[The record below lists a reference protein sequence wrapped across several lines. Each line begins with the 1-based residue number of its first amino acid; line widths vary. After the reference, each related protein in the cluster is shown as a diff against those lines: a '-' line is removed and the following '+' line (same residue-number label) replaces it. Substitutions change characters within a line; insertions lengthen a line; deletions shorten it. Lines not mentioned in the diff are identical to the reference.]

1 MRSLRERLQ
10 DVRGTA
16 TAPPPPPAPPPPASL
31 NALEQRLL
39 GEVVDGLTLKE
50 RLQRLVSVA
59 AARTGPRRTTTA
71 VPLEDLVRGERIENG
86 SGECWRVERDHHVED
101 FQGGLPLSRVRT
113 LSDDAVR
120 VLSGE
125 ADLAGFDLGKAVFLD
140 TETTGL
146 AGGSGTAAFLVG
158 LGWLDGDRFVIRQ
171 YVMRDYHE
179 EAALLAEVAR
189 EVRRFEHLVTFN
201 GRSYDV
207 PLLETR
213 FKLNRNRWPL
223 GEARHLDLLHPARR
237 LWKLRLESCR
247 LQVLEARLLGI
258 HRVEDV
264 PGDQIPQIWFDY
276 LRSRDARALAR
287 VLEHNRLDILSLA
300 ALAVLAAQWVEED
313 HAHDARDL
321 FSLAL
326 VLERA
331 EQHDRSDVHYR
342 RALEQPMPDELR
354 VRTLLRLASRAR
366 RRGDHAEL
374 VALLTGAAELGD
386 WRAWRGLAVH
396 HEHRTRDL
404 QAALSAADEALRCLD
419 RAGETPGRRQ
429 GRDDLLRRRR
439 RLVRKSVSAE
449 PAGPEA
455 VAIPR

>member
-1 MRSLRERLQ
+1 VRSLRDRLL
-10 DVRGTA
+10 DVRGA
-16 TAPPPPPAPPPPASL
+16 APAPPEPPPSL
-31 NALEQRLL
+31 SALEQRLL

-59 AARTGPRRTTTA
+59 AARTAPARRLEAA
-71 VPLEDLVRGERIENG
+71 VPLEDVVRGERLDNDC
-86 SGECWRVERDHHVED
+86 GECWRVEHDHHVED

-113 LSDDAVR
+113 LTDDAVR

-125 ADLAGFDLGKAVFLD
+125 ADLAGFDLTRAVFLD

-146 AGGSGTAAFLVG
+146 AGGSGTAAFLIG

-171 YVMRDYHE
+171 YLMRDYHE

-189 EVRRFEHLVTFN
+189 ELARFEHLVTFN

-213 FKLNRNRWPL
+213 FRLNRNRWPL
-223 GEARHLDLLHPARR
+223 PNARHLDLLHPARR

-247 LQVLEARLLGI
+247 LQVLEADLLGI
-258 HRVEDV
+258 RRHEDV

-276 LRSRDARALAR
+276 LRTKDARALAR

-300 ALAVLAAQWVEED
+300 ALAVLACQWVEED
-313 HAHDARDL
+313 HADDPRDL

-326 VLERA
+326 VFERA

-342 RALEQPMPDELR
+342 RALERSMPDELR

-366 RRGDHAEL
+366 GRRDHSEL
-374 VALLTGAAELGD
+374 VALLTQAAELGD

-404 QAALSAADEALRCLD
+404 QAALDATDEAMRCLD
-419 RAGETPGRRQ
+419 RLDSGPGLRH
-429 GRDDLLRRRR
+429 GRDDLVRRRR
-439 RLVRKSVSAE
+439 RLVRKSVVSE
-449 PAGPEA
+449 SLLQEA
-455 VAIPR
+455 VADPR